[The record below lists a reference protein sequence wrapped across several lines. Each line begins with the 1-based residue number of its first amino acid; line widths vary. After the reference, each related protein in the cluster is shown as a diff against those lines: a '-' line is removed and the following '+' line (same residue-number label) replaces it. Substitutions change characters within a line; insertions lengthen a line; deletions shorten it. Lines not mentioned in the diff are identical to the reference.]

1 MATTST
7 PTCNKVIVQ
16 KLCIEKDKCA
26 TIEKLSNKLNIKF
39 VVEMAP
45 NSTELMLLPLV
56 KEIQYQGKATYEEDN
71 NFFAKLIL
79 I

>member
-7 PTCNKVIVQ
+7 STCNKVIVQ
-16 KLCIEKDKCA
+16 KLCIEEDKCA
-26 TIEKLSNKLNIKF
+26 TIEKLPNKLNIKF

-56 KEIQYQGKATYEEDN
+56 KEIQYQGNATYEDN

>member
-7 PTCNKVIVQ
+7 SNKIMQ
-16 KLCIEKDKCA
+16 KLCIEEDKCA
-26 TIEKLSNKLNIKF
+26 IIEKLPNKLNIKF